1 MGFFSLKHN
10 PFKNMVNEIRKEVS
24 KDIHKVEK
32 VVDVAKKDV
41 GKGISAIE
49 KVNRELADP
58 NNIDRFGNIAE
69 KGGAALATIGVA
81 TAQPELIGLGAA
93 IGSVGVIAKGAAGVG
108 HGVQKFKEGKPIE
121 GLGDM
126 LGGVAGIGE
135 VGDFSGKNTAKDIAK
150 LTKDIGKQL
159 DPIIIKQKKIS
170 KTQQD
175 IRKMELETLGELE
188 TVKITEENIIGDIK
202 NVQKQETKEFSMLE
216 RQQQDLQNDLL
227 KSQVDEQHFEQK
239 ITQQVERDEQQLLN
253 VIDDLSERLEES
265 FIKEFDFDSMSS
277 LMVRLEVDDILPFL
291 ARNIKDFNK
300 MSESD
305 QDKILDIAI
314 SKGL

>member
-108 HGVQKFKEGKPIE
+108 HRT
-121 GLGDM
+121 D
-126 LGGVAGIGE
+126 
-135 VGDFSGKNTAKDIAK
+135 
-150 LTKDIGKQL
+150 
-159 DPIIIKQKKIS
+159 
-170 KTQQD
+170 QQ
-175 IRKMELETLGELE
+175 I
-188 TVKITEENIIGDIK
+188 
-202 NVQKQETKEFSMLE
+202 
-216 RQQQDLQNDLL
+216 
-227 KSQVDEQHFEQK
+227 
-239 ITQQVERDEQQLLN
+239 
-253 VIDDLSERLEES
+253 
-265 FIKEFDFDSMSS
+265 
-277 LMVRLEVDDILPFL
+277 
-291 ARNIKDFNK
+291 
-300 MSESD
+300 
-305 QDKILDIAI
+305 
-314 SKGL
+314 